1 MSAPQDDATRHS
13 RMIFI
18 LGLVVFVAVIVV
30 VAVVTIVTTDR
41 DQGFVTG
48 QAGVEEATAKFI
60 EAANDGDE
68 ERMRSLVCA
77 DRTDDPLLGL
87 PTPPIVLDG
96 IIDLEVD
103 GVVAH
108 GIINFD
114 TTDAKGQLAS
124 ARMDWIDD
132 DGWKLC

>member
-1 MSAPQDDATRHS
+1 MSAPQDDATRQS

-30 VAVVTIVTTDR
+30 VAAVTIVTTDR

>member
-1 MSAPQDDATRHS
+1 MSAPQDDATRQS

>member
-1 MSAPQDDATRHS
+1 MSAPQDDATRQS

-18 LGLVVFVAVIVV
+18 LGLVVFVAVIVA
-30 VAVVTIVTTDR
+30 VAAVTIVTTDR